1 MVKLDQSD
9 HHWVLTLSPNRSANW
24 AQTKLLVSIV
34 ASLVLI
40 ISIAWAFI
48 GAWFVL
54 PFAGI
59 EVGLLWF
66 ISYRVSLYTYQQ
78 QVITIT
84 DASIK
89 LQSGTYRPQKDWVFD
104 RNYTHVALIEA
115 QGSFDCIQMSL
126 IDDTRRVVFGEFLNQ
141 ADRIIALKY
150 IKALP
155 VTVLSDKWWQA

>member
-1 MVKLDQSD
+1 MVKLVRTDQN
-9 HHWVLTLSPNRSANW
+9 WVLTLSPNRSANW
-24 AQTKLLVSIV
+24 AQTKLLISIM

-48 GAWFVL
+48 GAWLVL

-84 DASIK
+84 DSSIK
-89 LQSGTYRPQKDWVFD
+89 LQSGTYRPQKNWSFE
-104 RNYTHVALIEA
+104 RNHTHVALIEA
-115 QGSFDCIQMSL
+115 QGAFDCMQMSL
-126 IDDTRRVVFGEFLNQ
+126 IDDSRRIVFGEFLNQ

-150 IKALP
+150 LKAAP